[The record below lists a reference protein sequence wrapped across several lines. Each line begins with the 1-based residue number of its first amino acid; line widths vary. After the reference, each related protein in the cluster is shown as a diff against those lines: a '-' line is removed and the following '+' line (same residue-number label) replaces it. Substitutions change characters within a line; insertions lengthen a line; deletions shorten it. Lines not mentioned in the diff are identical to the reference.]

1 MVDNPRSDSDFVQ
14 SLVRGLGVIRT
25 FDADHPKRSVSEVAA
40 ATGLTRSA
48 ARRFLL
54 TLGELGYVGTD
65 GRVFWLEP
73 RILELGFAYLSRL
86 GLPEIA
92 EPHLQRLVEKVHESS
107 SMSVLDG
114 HEIVYVARVATTRI
128 MTVSISIGTRLPA
141 YATSMGRVLLSG
153 LAEGDLD
160 RYLQRLTPVALTD
173 RTITD
178 VDALRKRIE
187 KAADQGWA
195 LVDQEL
201 EEGLRSIAVPI
212 HDGTSRV
219 VAAVNVSAHASHA
232 SVATMK
238 REFLP
243 LLSQAADAIEA
254 DRNAGGW

>member
-1 MVDNPRSDSDFVQ
+1 MVDDYRSGSDFVQ
-14 SLVRGLGVIRT
+14 TLVRGLGVIRT
-25 FDADHPKRSVSEVAA
+25 FDADHPKRSVSEVAE
-40 ATGLTRSA
+40 ATGLSHSA

-54 TLGELGYVGTD
+54 TLAELGYAGTD
-65 GRVFWLEP
+65 GRCYWLQP

-92 EPHLQRLVEKVHESS
+92 EPHLQRLVEQVHESS
-107 SMSVLDG
+107 SLSVLDG
-114 HEIVYVARVATTRI
+114 RDIVYVARVATTRI

-153 LAEGDLD
+153 MAEGDLEK
-160 RYLQRLTPVALTD
+160 YFEGLAPVAFTD
-173 RTITD
+173 RTVTD
-178 VDALRKRIE
+178 VDTLRERIS
-187 KAADQGWA
+187 KVGAQGFA

-219 VAAVNVSAHASHA
+219 VAAVNVSAHASRA

-238 REFLP
+238 REVLP
-243 LLSQAADAIEA
+243 LLCQTAGAIEA
-254 DRNAGGW
+254 DRNAGSW